1 MPVMSLRLSEKE
13 LKRLKAMAKSEDKEQ
28 SSEIR
33 ELLADGLRYKML
45 LRYKEGKVSIG
56 ILSKMLEINISEA
69 LDLLASFGIPM
80 SVTYDDYLL
89 SREAAKKYIH

>member
-33 ELLADGLRYKML
+33 ELLADGLKYKML
-45 LRYKEGKVSIG
+45 LRYKGGKVSIG
-56 ILSKMLEINISEA
+56 ILCKMLEINISEA

-89 SREAAKKYIH
+89 TRETAKKFIQ

>member
-13 LKRLKAMAKSEDKEQ
+13 LKRLKAMAKSENKEQ

>member
-13 LKRLKAMAKSEDKEQ
+13 LKRLKALAKSENKEQ

-33 ELLADGLRYKML
+33 ELLADGLKYKML

-56 ILSKMLEINISEA
+56 ILSKLLEINIGEA
-69 LDLLASFGIPM
+69 LDLLASFGIPL

-89 SREAAKKYIH
+89 SGDTAKKFIH

>member
-1 MPVMSLRLSEKE
+1 
-13 LKRLKAMAKSEDKEQ
+13 MAKSEDKEQ

>member
-13 LKRLKAMAKSEDKEQ
+13 LKRLKAMAKSDDKEQ

-33 ELLADGLRYKML
+33 ELLSDGLKYKML

-56 ILSKMLEINISEA
+56 ILSKMLEINISDA
-69 LDLLASFGIPM
+69 LDLLASFGIPL

-89 SREAAKKYIH
+89 SRETAKKFIR